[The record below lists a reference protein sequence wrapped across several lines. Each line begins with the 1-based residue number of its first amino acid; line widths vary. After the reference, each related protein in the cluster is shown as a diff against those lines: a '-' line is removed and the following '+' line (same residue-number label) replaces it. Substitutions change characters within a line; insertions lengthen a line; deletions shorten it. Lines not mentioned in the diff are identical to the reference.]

1 MTATLHG
8 WTPLSSGKVRDIYAP
23 DEAVVGSAP
32 DTPPARAAR
41 VTRRWARRRS
51 SW

>member
-1 MTATLHG
+1 MPTSLHG

-32 DTPPARAAR
+32 EASPAVGRLA
-41 VTRRWARRRS
+41 TRRLALRRC
-51 SW
+51 